1 MVFTLQKY
9 GKQKTGKYRRK
20 GLFPYFLSKP
30 SVTTEKYT
38 EIPCLDF
45 LLGLPSFYA
54 RKKPSTF
61 SLFGF
66 GEEENN
72 YFINYF
78 IAAGLPWVHTLN
90 DFGVMD
96 MPHYNFCGT
105 VSNLRKDMFTTIKE
119 VLIIKGVRE
128 IKFGGNN
135 TTLIRELNGLEQEKV
150 IVTDIKLQD
159 GKVLYKGKNPNVE
172 EAFGKDDYWYE
183 LDNELESYVTCDC
196 SIYEE
201 VYNVLKNK

>member
-1 MVFTLQKY
+1 
-9 GKQKTGKYRRK
+9 
-20 GLFPYFLSKP
+20 
-30 SVTTEKYT
+30 
-38 EIPCLDF
+38 
-45 LLGLPSFYA
+45 
-54 RKKPSTF
+54 
-61 SLFGF
+61 
-66 GEEENN
+66 
-72 YFINYF
+72 
-78 IAAGLPWVHTLN
+78 
-90 DFGVMD
+90 

-105 VSNLRKDMFTTIKE
+105 ISNLRKDMLTAIKE
-119 VLIIKGVRE
+119 LLAIKGVQE
-128 IKFGGNN
+128 IVLGDDNA
-135 TTLIRELNGLEQEKV
+135 TLIRELNGLELEKV